1 MEWKRTMARM
11 SSLLGRWT
19 SARVLLVAIAA
30 SVATSSCGSA
40 EEPGEAAQVPE
51 SPQAEAVSQKL
62 SISGVVAYAGMGSP
76 RFKGDGGPA
85 SEAGMYQPTGVAVDI
100 QGNVYISTDHRVR
113 RVDGVTGVI
122 TTMAGTGKNRTGG
135 DGGPAAEATLAEP
148 KGLVLDGVGNL
159 FIVENGGSRVRRVDG
174 STGVITTVAG
184 GGFGNPREKIFGDGK
199 QATEAFL
206 KNPDDIAVDNRG
218 SLYIATDN
226 RIRKVDATTGVIA
239 TVAGTGERGLEGDG
253 GPATS
258 AGLAEPKAVEVDNQ
272 GNILIV
278 DSENHRIRKVEAATG
293 IMTTLAGIGK
303 HYERTS
309 YAYQGLATI
318 NSPEYDA
325 SRAAA
330 SGAGYAGDGGPANQ
344 AMLQTPSAIG
354 LDGAGNIFIG
364 DGGVRV
370 RKVDAATGVITTV
383 AAGDTETTA
392 FEGKIQV
399 LTTSIGAIVSM
410 AVSDQGDLFL
420 ADFKKNLV
428 HKIATVAP

>member
-1 MEWKRTMARM
+1 M
-11 SSLLGRWT
+11 LGILERWT
-19 SARVLLVAIAA
+19 GVRVWLVAITACVVTA
-30 SVATSSCGSA
+30 SCGGA
-40 EEPGEAAQVPE
+40 DDPGEASQV
-51 SPQAEAVSQKL
+51 SDASVAEAVSQEPAASEIL
-62 SISGVVAYAGMGSP
+62 TYAGTGDP
-76 RFKGDGGPA
+76 RFQGDGGPA
-85 SEAGMYQPTGVAVDI
+85 NQAGMFQPTGVAVDA

-113 RVDGVTGVI
+113 KVDGATGVI
-122 TTMAGTGKNRTGG
+122 TTVVGTGSNRTGG
-135 DGGPAAEATLAEP
+135 DGGPASEATLAEP
-148 KGLVLDGVGNL
+148 KGLVLDGAGNL
-159 FIVENGGSRVRRVDG
+159 FIVENGAGRVRRVDG
-174 STGVITTVAG
+174 STGVITTFAG
-184 GGFGNPREKIFGDGK
+184 GGFGNPLEKTFGDGK

-206 KNPDDIAVDNRG
+206 KNPDDIAADSVG

-226 RIRKVDATTGVIA
+226 RIRKIEASTGIID

-258 AGLAEPKAVEVDNQ
+258 AGLAEPKGVAVDNQ

-278 DSENHRIRKVEAATG
+278 DSENHRIRRVEAGTG

-330 SGAGYAGDGGPANQ
+330 SGAGYAGDGGPADQ

-354 LDGAGNIFIG
+354 LDGAGNIFVA

-383 AAGDTETTA
+383 AAGETETTA
-392 FEGKIQV
+392 RTGKVQV
-399 LTTSIGAIVSM
+399 LTISIGSIVSM

-420 ADFKKNLV
+420 VDFKKNLV
-428 HKIATVAP
+428 HKIAAAAP